1 MIINSIDLPSN
12 RSFGFFF
19 SAIFTTAS
27 LYCYIYSFIS
37 TFLIFTILTLATFL
51 VAVISPSKLLLFNK
65 LWMEL
70 GLFIGKIISPIVLG
84 SVFFFLITPIGIAM
98 RLAGR
103 DELQLKLHEKDS
115 CWKNRAP
122 AGPEPISFKNQF

>member
-1 MIINSIDLPSN
+1 MNSIELPSN

-19 SAIFTTAS
+19 SALFAAS
-27 LYCYIYSFIS
+27 SIYCYINTFIPAFLFFA
-37 TFLIFTILTLATFL
+37 TFTLVTFL
-51 VAVISPSKLLLFNK
+51 VAVISPRHLLPFNK

-70 GLFIGKIISPIVLG
+70 GLLIGKVISPIVLG
-84 SVFFFLITPIGIAM
+84 SVFFFLITPVGIAM

-103 DELQLKLHEKDS
+103 DELQLKLHGKGS

>member
-1 MIINSIDLPSN
+1 MSSIKLPPN
-12 RSFGFFF
+12 RNFGFFF
-19 SAIFTTAS
+19 SALFAAS
-27 LYCYIYSFIS
+27 SIYCYVNTFIPAFLVFA
-37 TFLIFTILTLATFL
+37 TFTLVTFL
-51 VAVISPSKLLLFNK
+51 VAVISPSRLLPLNK

-70 GLFIGKIISPIVLG
+70 GLLISKVVSPIVLG

-103 DELQLKLHEKDS
+103 DELQLKLHGKDS

-122 AGPEPISFKNQF
+122 VGPEPASFKNQF

>member
-1 MIINSIDLPSN
+1 MNSIKLSSN
-12 RSFGFFF
+12 RNFGFFF
-19 SAIFTTAS
+19 SSLFAAS
-27 LYCYIYSFIS
+27 SIYCYINSFLPAFLFFA
-37 TFLIFTILTLATFL
+37 TFTLVTFL
-51 VAVISPSKLLLFNK
+51 VAVISPSHLLPLNK

-70 GLFIGKIISPIVLG
+70 GLLIGKVVSPVVLG

-103 DELQLKLHEKDS
+103 DELQLKLHGKDS

-122 AGPEPISFKNQF
+122 AGPEPASFKNQF

>member
-1 MIINSIDLPSN
+1 MNSIELPSN

-19 SAIFTTAS
+19 SALFAASSVYYYINTFIPAFLFFAIFT
-27 LYCYIYSFIS
+27 LV
-37 TFLIFTILTLATFL
+37 TFL
-51 VAVISPSKLLLFNK
+51 VVVISPSHLLPFNK

-70 GLFIGKIISPIVLG
+70 GLLIGKVVSPIVLG
-84 SVFFFLITPIGIAM
+84 AVFFLLITPVGIAM

-103 DELQLKLHEKDS
+103 DELQLKLHRKGS

-122 AGPEPISFKNQF
+122 TGPEPASFKNQF

>member
-1 MIINSIDLPSN
+1 MNSIELPSN

-19 SAIFTTAS
+19 SALFATSSI
-27 LYCYIYSFIS
+27 YCYINTFIPA
-37 TFLIFTILTLATFL
+37 FLFFAIFTLATFL
-51 VAVISPSKLLLFNK
+51 VAVISPSHLLPFNK

-70 GLFIGKIISPIVLG
+70 GLLIGKVVSPIVLG
-84 SVFFFLITPIGIAM
+84 SVFFLLITPVGMAM

-103 DELQLKLHEKDS
+103 DELQLKLHGKGS

-122 AGPEPISFKNQF
+122 AGPEPTSFKNQF